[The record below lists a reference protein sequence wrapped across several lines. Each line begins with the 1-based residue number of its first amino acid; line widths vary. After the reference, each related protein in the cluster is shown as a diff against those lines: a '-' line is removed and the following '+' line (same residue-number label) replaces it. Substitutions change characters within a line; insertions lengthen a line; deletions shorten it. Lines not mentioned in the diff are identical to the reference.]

1 MSKRHNG
8 QQGRLDAINR
18 QQQRPKGPAPQA
30 MTPEQQQQLQAEMQQ
45 NMGRWLTIVTRGIL
59 MRPPVDVKAH
69 GNGDR
74 LYVRVKLW
82 KKDDETTRA
91 DRGKVQVKD
100 LPDEEFEYEEFV
112 LTNCPGLMFSPATQ
126 AHPADFK
133 GEWPPETLIKE
144 HNAPKPKIVQP
155 SAAEVAKVLKQNEAR
170 QKQ

>member
-8 QQGRLDAINR
+8 QQSRLDAINKG
-18 QQQRPKGPAPQA
+18 QQKPPPQPQL
-30 MTPEQQQQLQAEMQQ
+30 TPEQQQMLQQEMQQ

-91 DRGKVQVKD
+91 DRGKIEVKD
-100 LPDEEFEYEEFV
+100 LPDDEFEYEEFV

-133 GEWPPETLIKE
+133 GEWPPESLIKE
-144 HNAPKPKIVQP
+144 HNAPKIVQP
-155 SAAEVAKVLKQNEAR
+155 SASQVAKVLKQNEAR
-170 QKQ
+170 QKR